1 MSHLSRRLFT
11 LVLCLCLLCSAA
23 FSLAEEAADGVLK
36 ENADALD
43 EEYFFEYRF
52 GLDAKVETDENGD
65 PVSVNGYP
73 TQLVRAGFNNLGQRE
88 SFQMEI
94 DFVDYPFLQ
103 PATQFDGNLA
113 AMSLIMAGCANR
125 ALGFRN
131 VPAKDF
137 DPALNL
143 VHFLSDAGFTDIR
156 EDDYSKVPT
165 MFTVST
171 AMGHRVMTHEGEEPF
186 TLIAIGVCGEGYK
199 NEWES
204 NMTAG
209 TGSIHEG
216 FGSATQLVIDRLAGY
231 TAASCC
237 AEASTKPIR
246 TPAALSFASWWS
258 TRPTPISPP

>member
-11 LVLCLCLLCSAA
+11 LLLCLCLLCSAA
-23 FSLAEEAADGVLK
+23 FSLAEEAA
-36 ENADALD
+36 ADAPD
-43 EEYFFEYRF
+43 GEYLLAYRF
-52 GLDAKVETDENGD
+52 GLDAKVETDENGY

-94 DFVDYPFLQ
+94 DFVDYPFWQ

-156 EDDYSKVPT
+156 KDDYSKVPT

-171 AMGHRVMTHEGEEPF
+171 AMGHRAMTHEGEEHRR
-186 TLIAIGVCGEGYK
+186 VRR
-199 NEWES
+199 
-204 NMTAG
+204 
-209 TGSIHEG
+209 
-216 FGSATQLVIDRLAGY
+216 RL
-231 TAASCC
+231 
-237 AEASTKPIR
+237 
-246 TPAALSFASWWS
+246 
-258 TRPTPISPP
+258 